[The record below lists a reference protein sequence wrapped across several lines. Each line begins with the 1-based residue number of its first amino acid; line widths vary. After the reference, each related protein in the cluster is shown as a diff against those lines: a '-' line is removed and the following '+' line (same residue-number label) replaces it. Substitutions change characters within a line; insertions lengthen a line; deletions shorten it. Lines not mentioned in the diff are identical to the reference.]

1 MRRFVSL
8 LTACAL
14 TLTLIVPAAASE
26 TLGAELS
33 VRETVL
39 HEGATL
45 HENTF
50 WSDTMS
56 DLRRENYIVYA
67 PNSRVRPVVTNG
79 GYVTAKQTVSA
90 AAASLEAQGLR
101 VVAGINGDYYSD
113 KDRQGGH
120 IVRQGQVMRER
131 VSDNFDLLFID
142 ELGDLHVF
150 HRGKKEQQ
158 AEVDAFKAEHE
169 IVNAFCFGPGL
180 VIDGQK
186 QEMRKDDIWDH
197 AFIKEPRAGI
207 GQLDTL
213 TYIMVVVNGRE
224 DTTAGVTLDEFA
236 DIMHQLG
243 CKQAYNLDGGNS
255 ATLVFNGKIVNEKK
269 AAERDVQ
276 DIVYF
281 ATAVDGE

>member
-14 TLTLIVPAAASE
+14 MLTLIVPAAASE
-26 TLGAELS
+26 TLGAELK

-101 VVAGINGDYYSD
+101 VVAGINGDYY
-113 KDRQGGH
+113 GVANG
-120 IVRQGQVMRER
+120 VPLGAVMMNGVLQNASGENFAVGFRDDGTAVLGAPKISFTVTSPRGEEIR
-131 VSDNFDLLFID
+131 VSALNQ
-142 ELGDLHVF
+142 V
-150 HRGKKEQQ
+150 R
-158 AEVDAFKAEHE
+158 
-169 IVNAFCFGPGL
+169 
-180 VIDGQK
+180 
-186 QEMRKDDIWDH
+186 
-197 AFIKEPRAGI
+197 
-207 GQLDTL
+207 
-213 TYIMVVVNGRE
+213 
-224 DTTAGVTLDEFA
+224 
-236 DIMHQLG
+236 
-243 CKQAYNLDGGNS
+243 
-255 ATLVFNGKIVNEKK
+255 
-269 AAERDVQ
+269 
-276 DIVYF
+276 
-281 ATAVDGE
+281 